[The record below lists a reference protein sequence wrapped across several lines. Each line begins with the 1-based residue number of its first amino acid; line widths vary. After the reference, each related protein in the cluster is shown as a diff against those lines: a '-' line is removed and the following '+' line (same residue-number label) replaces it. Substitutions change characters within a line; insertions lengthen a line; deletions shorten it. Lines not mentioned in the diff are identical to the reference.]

1 MPCSLPTD
9 RTVGEEAMGFS
20 TFLRRIGRALSLLAV
35 LGLGD
40 HLANAQSAAG
50 PIGLTVL
57 GAEPSYLD
65 LGAGVFD
72 VPVHRGAVT
81 TGEGRIEFRY
91 GEKLFYIGPAAGVL
105 VNGKGGVYGYG
116 GFYGDIAF
124 GGFVVTPLAAV
135 GAYRRGD
142 GPDLGGTLEF
152 RLSIAAAYEFE
163 DKSRLGLQIAHLSNA
178 GLYHRNP
185 DDNEVL
191 LSYSIPLHLPF

>member
-1 MPCSLPTD
+1 MS
-9 RTVGEEAMGFS
+9 RS
-20 TFLRRIGRALSLLAV
+20 TFPRHAARVLSLLAAFAW
-35 LGLGD
+35 GAR
-40 HLANAQSAAG
+40 LANAQSVSG
-50 PIGLTVL
+50 PLGMTVL
-57 GAEPSYLD
+57 GAESSYLD

-72 VPVHRGAVT
+72 VPIHRGAVT

-91 GEKLFYIGPAAGVL
+91 GEKLFYIGPAVGVL

-116 GFYGDIAF
+116 CFYSDIAF
-124 GGFVVTPLAAV
+124 DRIVMTPLAAV

-152 RLSIAAAYEFE
+152 RLSIAAAYELD
-163 DKSRLGLQIAHLSNA
+163 DKSRLGLQIAHLSNG

-191 LSYSIPLHLPF
+191 VTYSFPLQLPF